1 MKLAVVIF
9 RYFPFGGLQRD
20 MLAIAQEARRR
31 GHQVTVFCGAWQGEK
46 IPGIDVVI
54 INGKGF
60 LNVAGVS
67 RFVKAFQQE
76 FQRDQFDLL
85 VGFNKMPGLDVYF
98 CGDSCFAKKAYEERG
113 FFYRLT
119 PRARLYLNYEKAV
132 YSHLSSTQILEI
144 ATDERAAFAKYYAT
158 PVERQYLLPPGVD
171 QRLKLETVQRAA
183 ARQKIRQELA
193 LADNEKLILCVG
205 SGFKTKGLD
214 RSIRAF
220 AALQQKMPSAVLAV
234 VGNGNARAFQR
245 LSNRL
250 GVGSSVKFLGGRNDM
265 AAIYAAGDLLLHP
278 AYKEVAGN
286 VLLEAMLCDVPVL
299 ATAVCGYAHYI
310 ETYALGEL
318 LDAPDDAIAVANQME
333 KVLATDAQHWLC
345 QAEFFAGNSD
355 IFSRPARAVDQIET
369 IFHRG
374 SVPSVLRL
382 EDNIVLCDELITA
395 WQGKDIFQLME
406 NIQGQVA
413 REMPD
418 RQTLRFEFSGR
429 TYYRKWH
436 RGVGWWEIIKNI
448 LQLRMPVLG
457 ADNEWEALNKL
468 RALNIPSLLPVAY
481 GKRGISPAHQ
491 QSFIV
496 TRELAGVVQLDHY
509 FEQHSVAIKPR
520 RQIIGKV
527 ARMVRALHSAGI
539 NHRDLYLCHFMLR
552 PESVGAVTGPDI
564 YLVDLHRA
572 QCRALVPH
580 RWRVKDLAAL
590 YFSTLNLDLNL
601 RDYLFFLQCYFDR
614 PLRAILRQDK
624 RLLEQLQRRAIKM
637 YRRDFG
643 HAPGAI
649 KFFS

>member
-1 MKLAVVIF
+1 MKLALVIF

-31 GHQVTVFCGAWQGEK
+31 DHQVTVFCSAWQGEK

-67 RFVKAFQQE
+67 NFVNTFQQE

-98 CGDSCFAKKAYEERG
+98 CGDSCFAKKAYEERS

-119 PRARLYLNYEKAV
+119 PRARLYLNYEQAV
-132 YSHLSSTQILEI
+132 YSHLSSTQIFEI
-144 ATDERAAFAKYYAT
+144 ATDERATFAKYYAT
-158 PVERQYLLPPGVD
+158 PVERYHLLPPGINKD
-171 QRLKLETVQRAA
+171 LKLDAGQRSLM
-183 ARQKIRQELA
+183 RKKIRKELA

-214 RSIRAF
+214 RSLCAF
-220 AALQQKMPSAVLAV
+220 AALQQKIPAAVLAV

-245 LSNRL
+245 LSKSL
-250 GVGSSVKFLGGRNDM
+250 GVGDRVKFLGGRNDM

-278 AYKEVAGN
+278 AHKEVAGN
-286 VLLEAMLCDVPVL
+286 VLLEAMLCGVPVL

-310 ETYALGEL
+310 EKYALGEL
-318 LDAPDDAIAVANQME
+318 LVAPDDAIAVANQME
-333 KVLATDAQHWLC
+333 KVLATDVQHWLLRAENFA
-345 QAEFFAGNSD
+345 QASD
-355 IFSRPARAVDQIET
+355 IFSRPARAVDRIEK
-369 IFHRG
+369 IFHLG
-374 SVPSVLRL
+374 NVSSVLRL
-382 EDNIVLCDELITA
+382 KDNIVVCDELIPA
-395 WQGKDIFQLME
+395 WKEQDIFQLIE

-413 REMPD
+413 REMSD
-418 RQTLRFEFSGR
+418 RQTLRFEFNGR
-429 TYYRKWH
+429 SYYRKWH
-436 RGVGWWEIIKNI
+436 RGVGWREIIKNI

-457 ADNEWEALNKL
+457 ADNEWEALNTL

-481 GKRGISPAHQ
+481 GKRGINPARQ

-527 ARMVRALHSAGI
+527 ARMVRALHLAGI
-539 NHRDLYLCHFMLR
+539 NHRDLYLCHFMMK
-552 PESVGAVTGPDI
+552 PESIELDTEPEI
-564 YLVDLHRA
+564 YLIDLHRA
-572 QCRALVPH
+572 QCRVQVPH

-590 YFSTLNLDLNL
+590 YFSTLNLDLNP

-614 PLRAILRQDK
+614 PLRATLRHDT
-624 RLLEQLQRRAIKM
+624 RLLQQVQHRAVKM
-637 YRRDFG
+637 YQRDFG